1 MFTNELCKQQM
12 LYQIAHPPYYTEL
25 NDLRIIICWKKSEV
39 SVEIISVCKVTEK
52 LAKHV
57 IQCLDT
63 NDVINL
69 LPQQVR
75 VYIKVKRTSLRH
87 HSPKVLS
94 TALVNS
100 MVAKITDPESSHL

>member
-1 MFTNELCKQQM
+1 MEL
-12 LYQIAHPPYYTEL
+12 Y
-25 NDLRIIICWKKSEV
+25 DLRIIICWKKSEV
-39 SVEIISVCKVTEK
+39 SVESISVCNVTEK

-63 NDVINL
+63 NDVIKL

-75 VYIKVKRTSLRH
+75 VYIKVKKISPRH

-94 TALVNS
+94 PALVNS
-100 MVAKITDPESSHL
+100 MVAKITDQESSHL